1 MEIAVYRTGRR
12 GMSARNW
19 IFDGNFVSYNGI
31 QVGVRDSQQNAWLV
45 LVEARREE
53 KDCGK

>member
-1 MEIAVYRTGRR
+1 
-12 GMSARNW
+12 MSARNW

>member
-1 MEIAVYRTGRR
+1 
-12 GMSARNW
+12 MSARNW
-19 IFDGNFVSYNGI
+19 IFDGNFASYNGI
-31 QVGVRDSQQNAWLV
+31 QVGVRDSQQKWLV